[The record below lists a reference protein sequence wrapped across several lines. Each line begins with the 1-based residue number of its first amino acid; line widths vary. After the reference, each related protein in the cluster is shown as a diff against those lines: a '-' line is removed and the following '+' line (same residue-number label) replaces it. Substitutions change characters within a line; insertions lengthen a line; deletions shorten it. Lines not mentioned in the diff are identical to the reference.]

1 MIFVSKPYLPSFA
14 KYQKY
19 LERIWKN
26 HHLTNFGPLSLELE
40 EKLSEYLGVKYLV
53 LVSNGTLALQLAYRL
68 VGLKVGDKV
77 ITTPFSFVA
86 TTNSLLWESISPVF
100 SDINKDS
107 LNLDINQLPKYLSAD
122 VKAMVCVHVFGNPC
136 EVESLQEYS
145 NRHHLKLIYDA
156 AHAFGVRYKNKSIFE
171 YGDISTLSFHAT
183 KIFHCVE
190 GGAVILKNEA
200 MFKEAREMMNF
211 GLRDSIPVKLGINLK
226 NSEFHA
232 AMGLCVLEDMEY
244 ILEQRE
250 RVWSYYATHL
260 KDDFILQT
268 FNTQATM
275 NYHYFPIIFES
286 ELQLIEALKRLN
298 HSGIFPRRYF
308 YPSLDELSFFEGGLC
323 PVSRDIARRIL
334 CLPMFVD
341 LNKTQQ
347 DRIIN
352 LLRGGGIIFPLYLH
366 FYLFFIL
373 KLFFNFSF
381 NIYLFQLLKSS
392 YFLQVLIR
400 NPNGVFNTKRA

>member
-68 VGLKVGDKV
+68 AGLKAGDTA

-86 TTNSLLWESISPVF
+86 TTNSLLWEGIAPVF

-136 EVESLQEYS
+136 EVEALQEYS
-145 NRHHLKLIYDA
+145 RRHCLKLIYDA
-156 AHAFGVRYKNKSIFE
+156 AHSFGVRYKNKSIFE

-200 MFKEAREMMNF
+200 MFKEAKEMMNF
-211 GLRDSIPVKLGINLK
+211 GLRDSMPIKLGINLK

-232 AMGLCVLEDMEY
+232 AMGLCVLEDMGY

-250 RVWSYYATHL
+250 RSWNYYAMHL
-260 KDDFILQT
+260 KDDFILQK

-308 YPSLDELSFFEGGLC
+308 YPSLDELSFFDGGLC

-334 CLPMFVD
+334 CLPMFVG

-347 DRIIN
+347 DRIMNI
-352 LLRGGGIIFPLYLH
+352 LRGGGDNILSLSAFLFIFCLKTFFQP
-366 FYLFFIL
+366 FFQYLFISTFKIIL
-373 KLFFNFSF
+373 FLT
-381 NIYLFQLLKSS
+381 SS
-392 YFLQVLIR
+392 NKESKWRI
-400 NPNGVFNTKRA
+400 